1 MQEDKIISEK
11 RLDRR
16 KFRKLRE
23 ETGHLMDAQWKLREE
38 ELLKEASQQL
48 DRHRMQLQQKESEW
62 AEKIRKQTEMSQHL
76 EKKCKNIKTLESK
89 HLTEL
94 WNQLEAER
102 HWSELTNTW
111 VAEKIS
117 KDSKIDELKAALES
131 ATEQQAVT
139 EHA

>member
-1 MQEDKIISEK
+1 
-11 RLDRR
+11 
-16 KFRKLRE
+16 
-23 ETGHLMDAQWKLREE
+23 MDAQWKLREE

-48 DRHRMQLQQKESEW
+48 DRHRMQLQKKESEW

-76 EKKCKNIKTLESK
+76 EEKCKNIKTLESK
-89 HLTEL
+89 RLTEL